1 MSFRNAKG
9 EGKFG
14 AIVGVV
20 VLILAIYAIVNAG
33 SVYLTDYRLQDK
45 IEVAALGLPTAA
57 GDKLSHKKIMLAIT
71 ELELQEY
78 LSDLDVKVRRVGSNR
93 KIDCSYEREVK
104 FLPGFSKMI
113 TFTHTVNQPVF

>member
-1 MSFRNAKG
+1 MSCGNAKG

-14 AIVGVV
+14 LIVGIV

-33 SVYLTDYRLQDK
+33 SVYLTDFRLQDK

-57 GDKLSHKKIMLAIT
+57 GDELAHKKIMLAIT
-71 ELELQEY
+71 ELDLQDY
-78 LSDLDVKVRRVGSNR
+78 LSPPDVKDRRVGSNR

-104 FLPGFSKMI
+104 FLPGYSRMI
-113 TFTHTVNQPVF
+113 TFTHSVDQPVF